1 MDQNANAEGGK
12 TKVKVEVSDTDKGG
26 KNVAELKSAVDA
38 CTAQISSGEISFAD
52 GLRKL
57 RSEIDKMIEE
67 AGQKDPMDSLNKEE
81 EGISLDG
88 MTPEGE

>member
-1 MDQNANAEGGK
+1 MADDK
-12 TKVKVEVSDTDKGG
+12 TKVKVEVQDTESKGG
-26 KNVAELKSAVDA
+26 QEVAELKSAVDA
-38 CTAQISSGEISFAD
+38 CVAQISSGEISYAD

-57 RSEIDKMIEE
+57 RSEIDTMIEE
-67 AGQKDPMDSLNKEE
+67 ANATDPMDSIEGSE